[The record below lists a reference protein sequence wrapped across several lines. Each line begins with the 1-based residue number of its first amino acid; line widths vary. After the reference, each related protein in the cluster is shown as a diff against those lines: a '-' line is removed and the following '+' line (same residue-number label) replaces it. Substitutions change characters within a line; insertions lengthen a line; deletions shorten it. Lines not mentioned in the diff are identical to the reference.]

1 MSQNKSRA
9 ASLRHTLIV
18 ALFSIGTLFFF
29 FPIADAGTGGYMT
42 AVPMFCRLVLA
53 AAVFPFLAGRAG
65 QHMAQTGA
73 WLYSSGGSKL
83 ERPGAV
89 ILGSVAG
96 PICFVPLVASLSANQ
111 LLAAV
116 GQPGSLVLRVVLV
129 VLLVAAAYAVAER
142 RELSRAALAG
152 MLAAVAAGI
161 AAFVVL
167 LGSGTAAAP
176 EAAPTGKTYLE
187 SNIAVLLA
195 LAPTLLQN
203 TGEPGE
209 RKPFWKD
216 SALVPFAAGILLS
229 AAGIAAVAVAA
240 YRCPNGAG
248 CTLSEILVAGI
259 GNPAGRVLAAI
270 FAAILGI
277 ALMAM
282 GFTSGRR
289 WLAAASLESSDGAAS
304 ADAAWKKWLPPVLA
318 VLLAMPVIGDVW
330 LKAAEALLAAAYP
343 IAAVPMIFYAVVPKP
358 DEERKQ
364 FSLKFAFTGALVY
377 SVIMLVY
384 FLTQNYGI
392 EAVLLQGIY
401 ESMILAK
408 GHLTWLVVSVLL
420 FVIGDTQYRG
430 KKGKDEG
437 QSAVIAAESSFCSL
451 VFNQR
456 ITL

>member
-142 RELSRAALAG
+142 RELSRVALAG

-167 LGSGTAAAP
+167 LGSGAAAAP

-430 KKGKDEG
+430 KKERAKDKA
-437 QSAVIAAESSFCSL
+437 Q
-451 VFNQR
+451 
-456 ITL
+456 

>member
-116 GQPGSLVLRVVLV
+116 GQPGSPVLRVVLV

-152 MLAAVAAGI
+152 MLTAVAAGI

-167 LGSGTAAAP
+167 LGSGAAAAP

-377 SVIMLVY
+377 SIIMLVY

-430 KKGKDEG
+430 KKERAKDKA
-437 QSAVIAAESSFCSL
+437 Q
-451 VFNQR
+451 
-456 ITL
+456 

>member
-89 ILGSVAG
+89 ILGNVAG

-111 LLAAV
+111 LLAAA
-116 GQPGSLVLRVVLV
+116 GQPGSPVLRVVLV
-129 VLLVAAAYAVAER
+129 VLLVAAAYAVAEC

-167 LGSGTAAAP
+167 LGSGAAAAP

-430 KKGKDEG
+430 KKERAKDKA
-437 QSAVIAAESSFCSL
+437 Q
-451 VFNQR
+451 
-456 ITL
+456 

>member
-29 FPIADAGTGGYMT
+29 FPIADAGTGGYMA

-116 GQPGSLVLRVVLV
+116 GQPGSPVLRVVLV
-129 VLLVAAAYAVAER
+129 VLLVAAAYAVAEC
-142 RELSRAALAG
+142 RELSRAALVG

-167 LGSGTAAAP
+167 LGSGAAAAP

-430 KKGKDEG
+430 KKERAKDKA
-437 QSAVIAAESSFCSL
+437 Q
-451 VFNQR
+451 
-456 ITL
+456 

>member
-1 MSQNKSRA
+1 
-9 ASLRHTLIV
+9 
-18 ALFSIGTLFFF
+18 
-29 FPIADAGTGGYMT
+29 MT

-116 GQPGSLVLRVVLV
+116 GQPGSPVLRVVLV
-129 VLLVAAAYAVAER
+129 VLLVASAYAVAER

-167 LGSGTAAAP
+167 LGSGAAAAA

-377 SVIMLVY
+377 SIIMLVY

-430 KKGKDEG
+430 KKERAKDKA
-437 QSAVIAAESSFCSL
+437 Q
-451 VFNQR
+451 
-456 ITL
+456 

>member
-53 AAVFPFLAGRAG
+53 AAVFPVLAGRAG

-73 WLYSSGGSKL
+73 WLYSSGDSKL

-142 RELSRAALAG
+142 RELSRVALAG

-167 LGSGTAAAP
+167 LGSGAAAAP

-430 KKGKDEG
+430 KKERAKDKA
-437 QSAVIAAESSFCSL
+437 Q
-451 VFNQR
+451 
-456 ITL
+456 

>member
-116 GQPGSLVLRVVLV
+116 GQPGSPALRVVLV

-142 RELSRAALAG
+142 RELSRVALAG
-152 MLAAVAAGI
+152 MLTAVAAGI

-167 LGSGTAAAP
+167 LGSGAAAAP

-203 TGEPGE
+203 TGEPEE

-229 AAGIAAVAVAA
+229 AVGIAAVAAAA

-259 GNPAGRVLAAI
+259 GNPAGRALAAI

-289 WLAAASLESSDGAAS
+289 WLAGARRESSDGTAS

-330 LKAAEALLAAAYP
+330 LKAAEALLVAAYP

-384 FLTQNYGI
+384 FLTQSYGI

-430 KKGKDEG
+430 KKERAKDKA
-437 QSAVIAAESSFCSL
+437 Q
-451 VFNQR
+451 
-456 ITL
+456 

>member
-116 GQPGSLVLRVVLV
+116 GQPGSPALRVVLV

-142 RELSRAALAG
+142 RELSRVALAG
-152 MLAAVAAGI
+152 MLTAVAAGI

-167 LGSGTAAAP
+167 LGSGAAAAP

-229 AAGIAAVAVAA
+229 AVGIAAVAVAA

-259 GNPAGRVLAAI
+259 GNPAGRALAAI

-289 WLAAASLESSDGAAS
+289 WLAGASLRRHSLRRRRMEKMVAAGACRTA
-304 ADAAWKKWLPPVLA
+304 
-318 VLLAMPVIGDVW
+318 
-330 LKAAEALLAAAYP
+330 
-343 IAAVPMIFYAVVPKP
+343 
-358 DEERKQ
+358 
-364 FSLKFAFTGALVY
+364 
-377 SVIMLVY
+377 
-384 FLTQNYGI
+384 
-392 EAVLLQGIY
+392 
-401 ESMILAK
+401 
-408 GHLTWLVVSVLL
+408 GHAR
-420 FVIGDTQYRG
+420 DR
-430 KKGKDEG
+430 
-437 QSAVIAAESSFCSL
+437 
-451 VFNQR
+451 
-456 ITL
+456 

>member
-116 GQPGSLVLRVVLV
+116 GQPGSPVLRVVLV
-129 VLLVAAAYAVAER
+129 VLLVAAAYAVAEC
-142 RELSRAALAG
+142 RELSRAALVG

-167 LGSGTAAAP
+167 LGSGAAAAP

-187 SNIAVLLA
+187 SNIAVLFA

-364 FSLKFAFTGALVY
+364 FSLKFAFTGALGY
-377 SVIMLVY
+377 SIIMLVY

-430 KKGKDEG
+430 KKERAKNKA
-437 QSAVIAAESSFCSL
+437 Q
-451 VFNQR
+451 
-456 ITL
+456 

>member
-116 GQPGSLVLRVVLV
+116 GQPGSPVLRVVLV
-129 VLLVAAAYAVAER
+129 VLLVAAAYAVAEC
-142 RELSRAALAG
+142 RELSRAALVG

-167 LGSGTAAAP
+167 LGSGAAAAP

-216 SALVPFAAGILLS
+216 SALVPFAAGVLLS

-377 SVIMLVY
+377 SIIMLVY

-430 KKGKDEG
+430 KKERAKDKA
-437 QSAVIAAESSFCSL
+437 Q
-451 VFNQR
+451 
-456 ITL
+456 

>member
-116 GQPGSLVLRVVLV
+116 GQPGSPVLRVVLV
-129 VLLVAAAYAVAER
+129 VLLVAAACAVAEC

-167 LGSGTAAAP
+167 LGSGAAAAA

-377 SVIMLVY
+377 SIIMLVY

-430 KKGKDEG
+430 KKEREKDKA
-437 QSAVIAAESSFCSL
+437 Q
-451 VFNQR
+451 
-456 ITL
+456 

>member
-65 QHMAQTGA
+65 QHIAQTGA
-73 WLYSSGGSKL
+73 WLYSSGDSKL

-142 RELSRAALAG
+142 RELSRVALAG

-167 LGSGTAAAP
+167 LGSGAAAAP

-248 CTLSEILVAGI
+248 CTLSEILVAGM

-384 FLTQNYGI
+384 FLTQSYGI

-430 KKGKDEG
+430 KKERAKDKA
-437 QSAVIAAESSFCSL
+437 Q
-451 VFNQR
+451 
-456 ITL
+456 

>member
-96 PICFVPLVASLSANQ
+96 PICFVPLVANLSANQ

-116 GQPGSLVLRVVLV
+116 GQPGSPVLRVVLV
-129 VLLVAAAYAVAER
+129 VLLVAAAYAVAEC
-142 RELSRAALAG
+142 RELSRAALVG

-167 LGSGTAAAP
+167 LGSGAAAAP

-364 FSLKFAFTGALVY
+364 FSLKFAFTGALGY
-377 SVIMLVY
+377 SIIMLVY

-430 KKGKDEG
+430 KKERAKNKA
-437 QSAVIAAESSFCSL
+437 Q
-451 VFNQR
+451 
-456 ITL
+456 

>member
-73 WLYSSGGSKL
+73 WLYSSGDSKL

-116 GQPGSLVLRVVLV
+116 GQPGSPVLRVVLV
-129 VLLVAAAYAVAER
+129 VLLV
-142 RELSRAALAG
+142 
-152 MLAAVAAGI
+152 
-161 AAFVVL
+161 
-167 LGSGTAAAP
+167 AAAP

-229 AAGIAAVAVAA
+229 AVGIAAVAVAA

-259 GNPAGRVLAAI
+259 GNPAGRAMAAI

-289 WLAAASLESSDGAAS
+289 WLAGASRESSDGTAS
-304 ADAAWKKWLPPVLA
+304 ADVAWKKWLPPVLA

-364 FSLKFAFTGALVY
+364 FSLKFAFTGAFVY

-430 KKGKDEG
+430 KKERAKDKA
-437 QSAVIAAESSFCSL
+437 Q
-451 VFNQR
+451 
-456 ITL
+456 

>member
-89 ILGSVAG
+89 ILWSIAG

-116 GQPGSLVLRVVLV
+116 GQPGSPVFRVVLV
-129 VLLVAAAYAVAER
+129 VLLVAAAYTVAEC

-167 LGSGTAAAP
+167 LGSGAAAAP

-430 KKGKDEG
+430 KKERAKDKA
-437 QSAVIAAESSFCSL
+437 Q
-451 VFNQR
+451 
-456 ITL
+456 

>member
-111 LLAAV
+111 LLAAA
-116 GQPGSLVLRVVLV
+116 GQPGSPVLRVVLV

-430 KKGKDEG
+430 KKERAKDKA
-437 QSAVIAAESSFCSL
+437 Q
-451 VFNQR
+451 
-456 ITL
+456 

>member
-116 GQPGSLVLRVVLV
+116 GQPGSPVLRVVLV
-129 VLLVAAAYAVAER
+129 VLLVAAAYAVAEC

-152 MLAAVAAGI
+152 MLAAVAAGV

-167 LGSGTAAAP
+167 LGSGAAAAA

-203 TGEPGE
+203 AGEPGE

-216 SALVPFAAGILLS
+216 SALDRKG
-229 AAGIAAVAVAA
+229 
-240 YRCPNGAG
+240 
-248 CTLSEILVAGI
+248 
-259 GNPAGRVLAAI
+259 
-270 FAAILGI
+270 
-277 ALMAM
+277 
-282 GFTSGRR
+282 
-289 WLAAASLESSDGAAS
+289 
-304 ADAAWKKWLPPVLA
+304 
-318 VLLAMPVIGDVW
+318 
-330 LKAAEALLAAAYP
+330 
-343 IAAVPMIFYAVVPKP
+343 VV
-358 DEERKQ
+358 
-364 FSLKFAFTGALVY
+364 
-377 SVIMLVY
+377 
-384 FLTQNYGI
+384 
-392 EAVLLQGIY
+392 
-401 ESMILAK
+401 
-408 GHLTWLVVSVLL
+408 
-420 FVIGDTQYRG
+420 
-430 KKGKDEG
+430 
-437 QSAVIAAESSFCSL
+437 
-451 VFNQR
+451 
-456 ITL
+456 

>member
-89 ILGSVAG
+89 ILGSIAG

-116 GQPGSLVLRVVLV
+116 GQPGSPVLRVVLV
-129 VLLVAAAYAVAER
+129 VLLVAAAYAVAEC
-142 RELSRAALAG
+142 RELSRAALVG

-167 LGSGTAAAP
+167 LGSGAAAAP

-430 KKGKDEG
+430 KKERAKDKA
-437 QSAVIAAESSFCSL
+437 Q
-451 VFNQR
+451 
-456 ITL
+456 

>member
-116 GQPGSLVLRVVLV
+116 GQPGSPVLRVVLV

-167 LGSGTAAAP
+167 LGSGAAAAP

-430 KKGKDEG
+430 KKERAKDKA
-437 QSAVIAAESSFCSL
+437 Q
-451 VFNQR
+451 
-456 ITL
+456 

>member
-73 WLYSSGGSKL
+73 WLYSSGDSKL

-116 GQPGSLVLRVVLV
+116 GQPGSPVLRVVLV

-152 MLAAVAAGI
+152 MLTAVAAGI

-167 LGSGTAAAP
+167 LGSGAAAAP

-304 ADAAWKKWLPPVLA
+304 ADAAWKRWLPPVLA

-377 SVIMLVY
+377 SIIMLVY

-430 KKGKDEG
+430 KKERAKDKA
-437 QSAVIAAESSFCSL
+437 Q
-451 VFNQR
+451 
-456 ITL
+456 

>member
-116 GQPGSLVLRVVLV
+116 GQPGSPVLRVVLV
-129 VLLVAAAYAVAER
+129 VLLVAAAYAVAEC
-142 RELSRAALAG
+142 RELSRAALVG

-167 LGSGTAAAP
+167 LGSGAAAAP

-430 KKGKDEG
+430 KKERAKDKA
-437 QSAVIAAESSFCSL
+437 Q
-451 VFNQR
+451 
-456 ITL
+456 

>member
-18 ALFSIGTLFFF
+18 ALFSTGTLFFF

-73 WLYSSGGSKL
+73 WLYSSGDSKL

-116 GQPGSLVLRVVLV
+116 GQPGSPVLRVVLV
-129 VLLVAAAYAVAER
+129 VLLVAAAYAVAEC

-167 LGSGTAAAP
+167 LGSGAAAAP

-203 TGEPGE
+203 AGEPGE

-289 WLAAASLESSDGAAS
+289 WLAAARLESSDGAAS

-430 KKGKDEG
+430 KKERAKDKA
-437 QSAVIAAESSFCSL
+437 Q
-451 VFNQR
+451 
-456 ITL
+456 

>member
-9 ASLRHTLIV
+9 TSLRHTLIV

-89 ILGSVAG
+89 ILGSIAG

-116 GQPGSLVLRVVLV
+116 GQPGSPVFRVVLV
-129 VLLVAAAYAVAER
+129 VLLVAAAYTVAEC

-167 LGSGTAAAP
+167 LGSGAAAAP

-304 ADAAWKKWLPPVLA
+304 ADAAWKKWLPLVLA
-318 VLLAMPVIGDVW
+318 VLLAMSVIGDVW

-430 KKGKDEG
+430 KKERAKDKA
-437 QSAVIAAESSFCSL
+437 Q
-451 VFNQR
+451 
-456 ITL
+456 

>member
-29 FPIADAGTGGYMT
+29 FPIANAGTGGYMT

-89 ILGSVAG
+89 LLGSVAG

-116 GQPGSLVLRVVLV
+116 GQPGSPVLRVVLV
-129 VLLVAAAYAVAER
+129 VLLVAAAYAVAEC
-142 RELSRAALAG
+142 RELSRAALVG

-167 LGSGTAAAP
+167 LGSGAAAAP

-377 SVIMLVY
+377 SIIMLVY

-430 KKGKDEG
+430 KKERAKDKA
-437 QSAVIAAESSFCSL
+437 Q
-451 VFNQR
+451 
-456 ITL
+456 

>member
-29 FPIADAGTGGYMT
+29 FSIADAGTGGYMT

-116 GQPGSLVLRVVLV
+116 GQPGSPVLRVVLV
-129 VLLVAAAYAVAER
+129 VLLVAAAYAVAEC
-142 RELSRAALAG
+142 RELSRAALVG

-167 LGSGTAAAP
+167 LGSGAAAAP

-289 WLAAASLESSDGAAS
+289 WLAAASLESADGAAS

-377 SVIMLVY
+377 SIIMLVY

-430 KKGKDEG
+430 KKERAKDKA
-437 QSAVIAAESSFCSL
+437 Q
-451 VFNQR
+451 
-456 ITL
+456 

>member
-73 WLYSSGGSKL
+73 WLYSSGDSKL

-142 RELSRAALAG
+142 RELSRVALAG

-167 LGSGTAAAP
+167 LGSGAAAAP

-377 SVIMLVY
+377 SIIMLVY

-420 FVIGDTQYRG
+420 FVIGDTQSRG
-430 KKGKDEG
+430 KKERAKDKA
-437 QSAVIAAESSFCSL
+437 Q
-451 VFNQR
+451 
-456 ITL
+456 

>member
-73 WLYSSGGSKL
+73 WLYSSGDSKL

-116 GQPGSLVLRVVLV
+116 GQPGSPVLRVVLV

-142 RELSRAALAG
+142 RELSRVALAG

-167 LGSGTAAAP
+167 LGSGAAAAP

-195 LAPTLLQN
+195 LAPTPLQN

-377 SVIMLVY
+377 SIIMLVY

-430 KKGKDEG
+430 KKESAKDKA
-437 QSAVIAAESSFCSL
+437 Q
-451 VFNQR
+451 
-456 ITL
+456 

>member
-1 MSQNKSRA
+1 MSQNKSRT

-116 GQPGSLVLRVVLV
+116 GQPGSSVLRVVLV
-129 VLLVAAAYAVAER
+129 VLLVAAACAVAEC

-167 LGSGTAAAP
+167 LGSGAAAAA

-203 TGEPGE
+203 AGEPGE

-229 AAGIAAVAVAA
+229 AVGIAAVAVAA

-377 SVIMLVY
+377 SIIMLVY

-430 KKGKDEG
+430 KKERAKDKA
-437 QSAVIAAESSFCSL
+437 Q
-451 VFNQR
+451 
-456 ITL
+456 

>member
-89 ILGSVAG
+89 ILGSIAG

-111 LLAAV
+111 LLAAA
-116 GQPGSLVLRVVLV
+116 GQPGSPVLRVVLV
-129 VLLVAAAYAVAER
+129 VLLVAAAYAVAEC

-167 LGSGTAAAP
+167 LGSGAAAAP

-430 KKGKDEG
+430 KKERAKDKA
-437 QSAVIAAESSFCSL
+437 Q
-451 VFNQR
+451 
-456 ITL
+456 

>member
-1 MSQNKSRA
+1 MSQNNSRA

-73 WLYSSGGSKL
+73 WLYSSGDSKL

-96 PICFVPLVASLSANQ
+96 PICFVPLVANLSANQ

-116 GQPGSLVLRVVLV
+116 GQPGSPVLRVVLV
-129 VLLVAAAYAVAER
+129 VLLVAAAYAVAEC
-142 RELSRAALAG
+142 RELSRAALVG

-167 LGSGTAAAP
+167 LGSGAAAAP

-195 LAPTLLQN
+195 LAPALLQN

-364 FSLKFAFTGALVY
+364 FSLKFAFTGALGY
-377 SVIMLVY
+377 SIIMLVY

-430 KKGKDEG
+430 KKERAKNKA
-437 QSAVIAAESSFCSL
+437 Q
-451 VFNQR
+451 
-456 ITL
+456 

>member
-111 LLAAV
+111 LLAAA
-116 GQPGSLVLRVVLV
+116 GQPGSPVLRVVLV
-129 VLLVAAAYAVAER
+129 VLLVAAAYAVAEC
-142 RELSRAALAG
+142 RELSRAALVG

-167 LGSGTAAAP
+167 LGSGAAAAP

-377 SVIMLVY
+377 SIIMLVY

-430 KKGKDEG
+430 KKERAKDKA
-437 QSAVIAAESSFCSL
+437 Q
-451 VFNQR
+451 
-456 ITL
+456 

>member
-116 GQPGSLVLRVVLV
+116 GQPGSPVLRVVLV
-129 VLLVAAAYAVAER
+129 VLLVAAAYAVAEC

-152 MLAAVAAGI
+152 MLTAVAAGI

-167 LGSGTAAAP
+167 LGSGAAAAP

-304 ADAAWKKWLPPVLA
+304 VDAAWKKWLPPVLA

-377 SVIMLVY
+377 SIIMLVY

-430 KKGKDEG
+430 KKERAKDKA
-437 QSAVIAAESSFCSL
+437 Q
-451 VFNQR
+451 
-456 ITL
+456 

>member
-73 WLYSSGGSKL
+73 WLYSSGDSKL

-89 ILGSVAG
+89 LLGSVAG

-129 VLLVAAAYAVAER
+129 VLLVAAAYAVAEC

-167 LGSGTAAAP
+167 LGSGAAAAP

-259 GNPAGRVLAAI
+259 GNPAGQVLAAI

-377 SVIMLVY
+377 SVIMLAY

-430 KKGKDEG
+430 KKERAKDKA
-437 QSAVIAAESSFCSL
+437 Q
-451 VFNQR
+451 
-456 ITL
+456 

>member
-73 WLYSSGGSKL
+73 WLYSSGDSKL

-142 RELSRAALAG
+142 RELSRVALAG

-167 LGSGTAAAP
+167 LGSGAAAAP

-430 KKGKDEG
+430 KKERAKDKA
-437 QSAVIAAESSFCSL
+437 Q
-451 VFNQR
+451 
-456 ITL
+456 

>member
-111 LLAAV
+111 LLAAA
-116 GQPGSLVLRVVLV
+116 GQPGSPVLRVVLV
-129 VLLVAAAYAVAER
+129 VLLVAAAYAVAEC

-167 LGSGTAAAP
+167 LGSGAAAAP

-377 SVIMLVY
+377 SIIMLVY

-430 KKGKDEG
+430 KKERAKDKA
-437 QSAVIAAESSFCSL
+437 Q
-451 VFNQR
+451 
-456 ITL
+456 

>member
-53 AAVFPFLAGRAG
+53 AAVFPFLAGRTG

-430 KKGKDEG
+430 KKERAKDKA
-437 QSAVIAAESSFCSL
+437 Q
-451 VFNQR
+451 
-456 ITL
+456 

>member
-116 GQPGSLVLRVVLV
+116 GQPGNPVLRVVLV

-152 MLAAVAAGI
+152 MLTAVAAGI

-167 LGSGTAAAP
+167 LGSGAAAAP

-364 FSLKFAFTGALVY
+364 FSLKFAFTGAIVY

-430 KKGKDEG
+430 KKERAKDKA
-437 QSAVIAAESSFCSL
+437 Q
-451 VFNQR
+451 
-456 ITL
+456 